1 MVRHASPQASRWRA
15 AALVG
20 ALLTGLAASAHAHE
34 VGLSRG
40 TYAIEG
46 ERVTAE
52 VILSRREVS
61 SLVPDLDAD
70 HDGQLLEGEIAA
82 ARPALERVIVDRVR
96 VESGGAACPG
106 ALNDTRLA
114 EEDGLIIR
122 ATYACAAPVA
132 QARIDFPLLDDLA
145 HGHRHIARS
154 AGGTHVVETV
164 ISRSQRTF
172 EISAQGGA
180 TPGAGPAPAPP
191 SGLLKILSML
201 WLGVEHILTG
211 YDHLLFLFG
220 LVLVGGRPRSL
231 LWVVTAFTIAHSI
244 TLALAA
250 LGVYSPR
257 SSIIE
262 PAIALSIAY
271 VGVENFFVKNAEKR
285 WRITFPFG
293 LIHGFGFA
301 SALREIAL
309 PKAEV
314 PVALFLFN
322 AGVEV
327 GQIGVLVPV
336 LVLLERLRKEPW
348 FEKNGVRV
356 ASVGIVIAGLVLFF
370 ARVLS

>member
-1 MVRHASPQASRWRA
+1 MVWNAPPRASRLRA

-20 ALLTGLAASAHAHE
+20 ALVTGLAASAHAHE

-52 VILSRREVS
+52 IILSRREVS

-82 ARPALERVIVDRVR
+82 ARPALERAIVDRVR

-106 ALNDTRLA
+106 ALNDTHLA

-122 ATYACAAPVA
+122 ATYTCAAPVA
-132 QARIDFPLLDDLA
+132 QARIDLPLLDDLA

-180 TPGAGPAPAPP
+180 ATGAGPAPASPP

-211 YDHLLFLFG
+211 YDHLPFLFG

-231 LWVVTAFTIAHSI
+231 IWVVTAFTIAHSI

-250 LGVYSPR
+250 LGVWAPR
-257 SSIIE
+257 SSIVE

-293 LIHGFGFA
+293 LLHGFGFA

-309 PKAEV
+309 PK
-314 PVALFLFN
+314 
-322 AGVEV
+322 
-327 GQIGVLVPV
+327 
-336 LVLLERLRKEPW
+336 
-348 FEKNGVRV
+348 
-356 ASVGIVIAGLVLFF
+356 
-370 ARVLS
+370 